1 MRLLIQLSSTQLPTQ
16 WTWQNLRDKF
26 RDVGEVKFAEIRGLD
41 TGVVRFSKEREAEV
55 AISEYNQLGPVAATT
70 NCNRFILELMDGS
83 RFDGRMV
90 EIDYF

>member
-1 MRLLIQLSSTQLPTQ
+1 MTFLLQLPST

-55 AISEYNQLGPVAATT
+55 AISEY
-70 NCNRFILELMDGS
+70 
-83 RFDGRMV
+83 
-90 EIDYF
+90 